1 MPAGN
6 ATTPS
11 GRVLVV
17 EDDQAVRDAVT
28 RALREF
34 LRTFMVKGPDA
45 LVHGRVELP
54 FAVETGIYDES

>member
-1 MPAGN
+1 VRRSKPPAGYDWN
-6 ATTPS
+6 
-11 GRVLVV
+11 
-17 EDDQAVRDAVT
+17 AVT